1 MRSKMIPFLVSGLTM
16 FALVI
21 ATMTIVN
28 LAVPII
34 GDDGLDSAYAM
45 GRKHHRYYDSSGGG
59 SEGTPTHSVPEPSTL
74 ILLGTALGA
83 AGAYKVIKSRKRNR
97 KK

>member
-1 MRSKMIPFLVSGLTM
+1 MRSKMIRFLVSGFTM
-16 FALVI
+16 LALVI

-45 GRKHHRYYDSSGGG
+45 GRKHHHYSESSGGG
-59 SEGTPTHSVPEPSTL
+59 SEGTNTHSVPEPSTL

-83 AGAYKVIKSRKRNR
+83 AGVYKIIKSRKRNR
-97 KK
+97 RK

>member
-1 MRSKMIPFLVSGLTM
+1 MRSKMIRFLVSGLTM

-34 GDDGLDSAYAM
+34 GDDGLDNAYAM
-45 GRKHHRYYDSSGGG
+45 GRKHHRYSDSSGGG